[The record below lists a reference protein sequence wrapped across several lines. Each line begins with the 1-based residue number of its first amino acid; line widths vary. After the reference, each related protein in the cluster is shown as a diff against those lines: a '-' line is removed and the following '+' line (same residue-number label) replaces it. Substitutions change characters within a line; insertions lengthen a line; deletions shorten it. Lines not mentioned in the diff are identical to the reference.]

1 MRSLSVAWAA
11 RSAWEIV
18 RAEHFVHVSIG
29 RLSIT
34 FWRLDIERLISDLL
48 EKARGL

>member
-1 MRSLSVAWAA
+1 MRSLSVAWGA

-29 RLSIT
+29 RLSVT
-34 FWRLDIERLISDLL
+34 LWRLDVERLISDLL
-48 EKARGL
+48 EKASRL